1 MPKGKK
7 IKVLTH
13 RPRYIETASVPKL
26 GEGTSSIVVSGQSGL
41 VGRSAE
47 ESAEVSKVPT
57 TGLAEAPKHTT
68 EAKGKAAEDQ
78 SEGKQQG
85 YQKA

>member
-1 MPKGKK
+1 
-7 IKVLTH
+7 
-13 RPRYIETASVPKL
+13 VPKVP
-26 GEGTSSIVVSGQSGL
+26 ETEL
-41 VGRSAE
+41 V
-47 ESAEVSKVPT
+47 
-57 TGLAEAPKHTT
+57 EAPKHAA